1 MWNDWKVKQSFF
13 RSPLKVSR
21 FKNDAANI
29 CWRNCGMVGDH
40 THIFWDC
47 PMIQTSWKDIKEE
60 LDNIFRMDIP

>member
-13 RSPLKVSR
+13 RTPLKVSR